1 MTEGCLRAVV
11 EAIHSSPTQAVLYV
25 SGGASQALG
34 HLMSVPGASNTVLES
49 VVPYSR
55 MSIIQLL
62 GKVLIMIFFK
72 HILIKFEFFMND
84 WMRLNSRFLLIL
96 LRSKLLRK
104 WLYWLTIAPSSSLTQ
119 VNHYHFTCKY
129 CY

>member
-1 MTEGCLRAVV
+1 MASKRRRSVADELLCVIIFPNNLEFGTSGGDSVGERVMEGWVRSAV

-55 MSIIQLL
+55 MSMIQLL
-62 GKVLIMIFFK
+62 GKVVVL
-72 HILIKFEFFMND
+72 HP
-84 WMRLNSRFLLIL
+84 
-96 LRSKLLRK
+96 RSDV
-104 WLYWLTIAPSSSLTQ
+104 S
-119 VNHYHFTCKY
+119 
-129 CY
+129 

>member
-1 MTEGCLRAVV
+1 MEGLLRATV

-55 MSIIQLL
+55 MSMIQLL
-62 GKVLIMIFFK
+62 GKVLIFIFFK
-72 HILIKFEFFMND
+72 RFLIKFEFFYEWLDAFEFQIPTHFASQQTAEEMA
-84 WMRLNSRFLLIL
+84 LLAYNRAL
-96 LRSKLLRK
+96 KLSN
-104 WLYWLTIAPSSSLTQ
+104 PG
-119 VNHYHFTCKY
+119 
-129 CY
+129 

>member
-1 MTEGCLRAVV
+1 MMEGLLRATV

-55 MSIIQLL
+55 MSMIQLL
-62 GKVLIMIFFK
+62 GRVLIFIFFK
-72 HILIKFEFFMND
+72 RFLIKFEFFMND

-96 LRSKLLRK
+96 RRSKLLRK
-104 WLYWLTIAPSSSLTQ
+104 WLYWLTIVPLSSVTQ
-119 VNHYHFTCKY
+119 VNYSHFT
-129 CY
+129 